1 MKIGKKN
8 ESQGR
13 IAKRVPTEKKKAKRF
28 KLPEGVGAPKREQKR
43 RAGGKREASRAAGG
57 RLVYS
62 LMAGFMVPILLMIV
76 LGVVA
81 YRQASSSVMEKYEES
96 AASTVSATAN
106 YCDVMCY
113 NIESKVNEQLV
124 DQNFQKYYQIYYK
137 RSATESQPLYR
148 EIKTKMTNMSG
159 TTNYIS
165 DYAVFAEAGQGMSSK
180 VKTLDSAI
188 YEEFVKSEGA
198 ALEDRTV
205 QKKWLGYHP
214 AVDGVIGTSEDDF
227 AFYYV
232 RKMVKANGFVTV
244 DFSKKTVQNMLDDMN
259 FGEGSISA
267 VVTSDGKEV
276 FGTQYG
282 QPENVVFYDKDFYR
296 QAAASEEDDG
306 NGYVK
311 YDGRS
316 YLFLQEPVGE
326 TGLRLCTLI
335 PQSLILEEVTGMRWM
350 IIVLVI
356 VACILAVAVGAV
368 LAAGISGVLSKTT
381 KSLALVSEG
390 DFTVEISTRRRDEF
404 KLLTD
409 SLNET
414 IRKIS
419 ALLTEIKGFGSGVSG
434 SADAVSTSSEVIER
448 SMQEINLAVEEVA
461 KGAGSQAE
469 ETERS
474 LHKVSDFSAHINKV
488 CENSAAMEAHADQ
501 AIEIITKGRGIVEG
515 LSEKASD
522 TSRIT
527 KTLLDNIEDVRKRSQ
542 NIGVIVETINEIA
555 SQTNLLSLNAS
566 IEAARAGDAGR
577 GFAVVAEEIRKLADQ
592 SMTAGNEIK
601 GIVDNIQTTM
611 NRTGDSAV
619 EAEKNIMSQT
629 EALGDTVSSFQEIQ
643 LFVQQLVGDLKDI
656 VGSMESVGV
665 QTEEILDSIR
675 SISAVSDETAAAT
688 EEVTATISSQ
698 MEATHA
704 LGREAETLRE
714 KVAEL
719 ETAMGRFII

>member
-1 MKIGKKN
+1 M
-8 ESQGR
+8 
-13 IAKRVPTEKKKAKRF
+13 AKRAQADPKKAKRF
-28 KLPEGVGAPKREQKR
+28 HLPENIRKPQRGHVQRD
-43 RAGGKREASRAAGG
+43 GKAAGG
-57 RLVYS
+57 RLIYS
-62 LMAGFMVPILLMIV
+62 LMAGFMVPILLMII

-124 DQNFQKYYQIYYK
+124 DQNFQKYYQIYY
-137 RSATESQPLYR
+137 RREATESQPLYR

-180 VKTLDSAI
+180 VKTLNNDI
-188 YEEFVKSEGA
+188 YESFVKEEGA
-198 ALEDRTV
+198 ALSDKTV

-214 AVDGVIGTSEDDF
+214 AVDSVMGMDSDDY

-232 RKMVKANGFVTV
+232 RKMVMASGFVTI
-244 DFSKKTVQNMLDDMN
+244 DFSRSTVQSMLDDMN

-276 FGTQYG
+276 FGTQTE
-282 QPENVVFYDKDFYR
+282 QPEGMVFYDKDFYQ
-296 QAAASEEDDG
+296 QAISSGEEDG
-306 NGYVK
+306 NGYVQ
-311 YDGRS
+311 YNGDR
-316 YLFLQEPVGE
+316 YLFLQAPIGG
-326 TGLRLCTLI
+326 TGLHLCTLI
-335 PQSLILEEVTGMRWM
+335 PQSLILGEVTGMRWM

-356 VACILAVAVGAV
+356 IACILAMAVGAA
-368 LAAGISGVLSKTT
+368 LAAGISGVLSRTT
-381 KSLALVSEG
+381 KSLSLVSEG

-404 KLLTD
+404 RLLTD

-419 ALLTEIKGFGSGVSG
+419 ALLNEIKGFGSKVSG
-434 SADAVSTSSEVIER
+434 SADAVSTSSELLEK
-448 SMQEINLAVEEVA
+448 SMKEINHAVEDVA
-461 KGAGSQAE
+461 RGAGSQAD

-474 LHKVSDFSAHINKV
+474 LHKVSDFSQHISKV
-488 CENSAAMEAHADQ
+488 CENSASMEEHADQ
-501 AIEIITKGRGIVEG
+501 AMEIIAKGRGIVEE

-527 KTLLDNIEDVRKRSQ
+527 KMLLDNIEDVRKRSQ

-601 GIVDNIQTTM
+601 GIVSDIQVTM
-611 NRTGDSAV
+611 NRTGESAV

-629 EALGDTVSSFQEIQ
+629 DALGDTVSSFEEIH
-643 LFVQQLVGDLKDI
+643 LFVQQLAGDLKDI

-688 EEVTATISSQ
+688 EEVTATISGQ
-698 MEATHA
+698 MEATHSL
-704 LGREAETLRE
+704 LGEAETLRE

-719 ETAMGRFII
+719 ETAIGRFII